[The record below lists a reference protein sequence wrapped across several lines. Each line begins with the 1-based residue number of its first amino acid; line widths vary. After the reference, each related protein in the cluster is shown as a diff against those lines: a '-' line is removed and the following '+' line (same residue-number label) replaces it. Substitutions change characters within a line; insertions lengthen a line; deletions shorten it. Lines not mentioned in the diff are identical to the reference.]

1 VLLVVLLVVLIRGAT
16 AWPACL
22 PPAWPALPALPALP
36 AGFRRLTDV
45 AANKTPHDRF
55 ICCVA

>member
-1 VLLVVLLVVLIRGAT
+1 VLLVVVLVVLIRGAA

-22 PPAWPALPALPALP
+22 PPALPALPALP

-55 ICCVA
+55 IYRVA